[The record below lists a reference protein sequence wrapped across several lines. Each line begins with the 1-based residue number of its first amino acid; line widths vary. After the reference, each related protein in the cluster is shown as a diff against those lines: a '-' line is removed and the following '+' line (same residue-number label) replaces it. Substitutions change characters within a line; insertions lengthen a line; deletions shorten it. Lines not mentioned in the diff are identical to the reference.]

1 MAARSSEAKNSQNPG
16 GIAGDFLV
24 GGSMGALL
32 GALLG
37 LSASP
42 IVATITA
49 AVISLLGAALEASG
63 RLSASDSSRRRVTAF
78 ALGALLFGL
87 LALWART
94 NQIFMP
100 SLEEQRKQLTQIG
113 IPAGSV
119 EERELLLYLRYGVR
133 PEGKTVPEQNAS
145 QGVFYSSGA
154 SSMCDDLE
162 QADNRDDL
170 LSIVKQEG
178 EGFARLHESLASLP
192 EPWTEAQVEAVKTA
206 ICP

>member
-1 MAARSSEAKNSQNPG
+1 MPTRSSDAKKSQIPG
-16 GIAGDFLV
+16 GIAGDLLV

-63 RLSASDSSRRRVTAF
+63 KLSVSDSSRRRVTAF

-100 SLEEQRKQLTQIG
+100 SLEAQRKQLAQIG
-113 IPAGSV
+113 VPANSSQ
-119 EERELLLYLRYGVR
+119 ERELLLYLRYGIR
-133 PEGKTVPEQNAS
+133 PEGKAVPEQNAF
-145 QGVFYSSGA
+145 QGVFYSSEA
-154 SSMCDDLE
+154 ATMCDDLA

-170 LSIVKQEG
+170 LSIVNQAGGASAK
-178 EGFARLHESLASLP
+178 LHDSLASLP
-192 EPWTEAQVEAVKTA
+192 QPWTDAQVKAVQTA